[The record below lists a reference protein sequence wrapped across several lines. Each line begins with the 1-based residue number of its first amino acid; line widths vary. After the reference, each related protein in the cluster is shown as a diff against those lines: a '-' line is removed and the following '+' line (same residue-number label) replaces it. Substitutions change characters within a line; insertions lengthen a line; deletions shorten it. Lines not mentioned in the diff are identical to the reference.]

1 MSCQTTAC
9 PICDKTVSYAGK
21 NKHLFSKTHCQDIQ
35 DAIVRRKKEFMIWI
49 AHTEGKLTQRI
60 PSIEFNQHRYKICFP
75 CKKITETNSSYVVCP
90 CKKHLENAQAIKT
103 MLGVAGD
110 PPVGVVEAAP
120 AVAPAIKASP
130 ESGDEVAALKKELA
144 MLNKKY
150 KQLQEYSDGLEAG
163 QEMFDACATAIGNV
177 NGYDVDTYDVFM
189 KELKKVNTKAF
200 NKIKDSLNGIDE

>member
-1 MSCQTTAC
+1 MSAQTTAC

-35 DAIVRRKKEFMIWI
+35 DAIIRRKKEFMIWI

-110 PPVGVVEAAP
+110 PPVGAVEAAP
-120 AVAPAIKASP
+120 APAATPAPS

-144 MLNKKY
+144 KLNMKY
-150 KQLQEYSDGLEAG
+150 KQLQDYSDGLEKG
-163 QEMFDACATAIGNV
+163 QEMFDACASALANI

-189 KELKKVNTKAF
+189 KELNKVNRAAY
-200 NKIKDSLNGIDE
+200 NKVKDTLGGIDD